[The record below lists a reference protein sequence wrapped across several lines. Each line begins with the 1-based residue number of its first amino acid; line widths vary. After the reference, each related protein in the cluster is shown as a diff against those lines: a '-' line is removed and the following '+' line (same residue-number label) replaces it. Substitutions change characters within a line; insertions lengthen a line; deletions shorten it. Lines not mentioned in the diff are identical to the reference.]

1 MCRTGPLFAYQG
13 MGFEPDIMT
22 LAKGLASGV
31 PIGAILAKEQCS
43 VFVPGDHGSTFGGN
57 PLATAAAYAVTK
69 YMLDNDFP
77 ARVEKLSAHMVTRL
91 EAVKARQSVITDVRG
106 KGLLLAIG
114 LNADLAERIVH
125 EALRTGLIVNNVRP
139 NAVRLAPPLTVS
151 EAEIDEAAAILE
163 KAIVVAAS
171 SQ

>member
-1 MCRTGPLFAYQG
+1 

-31 PIGAILAKEQCS
+31 PVGAILAKEHCS

-77 ARVEKLSAHMVTRL
+77 ARVEKLGEYTTRQL
-91 EAVKARQSVITDVRG
+91 EALKNRQSVITDVRG

-114 LNADLAERIVH
+114 LSADLAERVVH
-125 EALRTGLIVNNVRP
+125 ESLRGGLIVNNVRP

-151 EAEIDEAAAILE
+151 EAEIDEAVGILE
-163 KAIVVAAS
+163 QAIAAVGN
-171 SQ
+171 